1 MALQEAHNFSDWGK
15 FEFKEYPAKPW
26 TDILPAASVT
36 ARDLVGKLVQYQSTW
51 RLSASDVSDRSSYHL
66 ASLSR

>member
-1 MALQEAHNFSDWGK
+1 MALQEAQNFSDWGK

-26 TDILPAASVT
+26 TNILPAASDA

-51 RLSASDVSDRSSYHL
+51 RLSASDVSDPFIHHL
-66 ASLSR
+66 AS